1 MGFIL
6 FIPLN
11 RLKNLT
17 KNMNMKIAFDAK
29 RFFHNTSGLGN
40 YSRDLVRILS
50 QYYPENEYLLLNK
63 NRSERGKDIL
73 ERPDVRFVETSKGNL
88 SRQFKMG
95 KDAQKVGAQIFHGLS
110 GELPLKWGKE
120 PIKKIVTIH
129 DLIFMRYPQY
139 YSFFDRKIHL
149 WKFKKAAASADK
161 IIAIS
166 EQTKRDIITYL
177 KVPENKIEVIY
188 QGCHQA
194 FKEQQSDKFIQ
205 LTKEKFNL
213 PKRFILNVGTIE
225 DRKNLL
231 NIVKGISGTEI
242 PLVVVGRKT
251 NYYKKVEAFIRKNKI
266 EKQVLFLERV
276 SMDEL
281 AVIYKLADIF
291 VYPSFFEGFGIPVIE
306 ALFSKTA
313 VITSNVSCLPEAGG
327 EDSVYVDPK
336 SYEDIGAKIKFLW
349 ENESERKRRAE
360 KSFTFVQ
367 KFNDE
372 PIAAQLMDLYKK
384 IL

>member
-1 MGFIL
+1 
-6 FIPLN
+6 
-11 RLKNLT
+11 
-17 KNMNMKIAFDAK
+17 MKIAFDAK

-63 NRSERGKDIL
+63 NSSERGREIL
-73 ERPDVRFVETSKGNL
+73 EKPNVKFVQTSKGNL
-88 SRQFKMG
+88 SRQLKMG
-95 KDAQKVGAQIFHGLS
+95 KDAQKEGAQIFHGLS
-110 GELPLKWGKE
+110 GELPLKWSKE
-120 PIKKIVTIH
+120 PIRKIVTIH

-149 WKFKKAAASADK
+149 WKFKKAAISADK

-177 KVPENKIEVIY
+177 KVPESKIEVIY
-188 QGCHQA
+188 QGCHKA
-194 FKEQQSDKFIQ
+194 FKEQQPDDFIQ
-205 LTKEKFNL
+205 AVKEKFSL
-213 PKRFILNVGTIE
+213 PGRYILNVGTIE
-225 DRKNLL
+225 ARKNLL
-231 NIVKGISGTEI
+231 NIVKGIIDTEI
-242 PLVVVGRKT
+242 PLVVVGRKA
-251 NYYKKVEAFIRKNKI
+251 NYYKKVEAFIKKNKM
-266 EKQVLFLERV
+266 EKQVLFLEGV

-281 AVIYKLADIF
+281 AVIYKLADVF

-313 VITSNVSCLPEAGG
+313 TITSNTSCLPEAGG
-327 EDSVYVDPK
+327 NDSVYIDPDSYVDI
-336 SYEDIGAKIKFLW
+336 EAKIRFLW

-360 KSFTFVQ
+360 KSFEFVQ

-372 PIAAQLMDLYKK
+372 PIAAQLMELYKK
-384 IL
+384 NL